1 MFSNLSVCVVETIF
15 YGLIMN
21 KSLIIQ
27 IILLPNIYIYKVFE
41 NIFYFPFY
49 LKNVFLNVIFL
60 YYWVFI
66 FIYVSNYHICKYLNI
81 CIAMIHTTVHEQRG
95 PSINT
100 NQPREWHRFL
110 IGMSHQRPNHRRRR
124 KKYAIVEPHEPRL
137 IHHISTITN
146 ERRNKGG
153 KEYSSPRRSKTRN
166 GSSASKIVEKESK
179 EKLSRV
185 VCISRLSKANKLNHK
200 CMH

>member
-1 MFSNLSVCVVETIF
+1 MTHHKFPMLHTCQYSDGVYLAAVKAKRSFTLNGKRHLS
-15 YGLIMN
+15 
-21 KSLIIQ
+21 
-27 IILLPNIYIYKVFE
+27 LP
-41 NIFYFPFY
+41 
-49 LKNVFLNVIFL
+49 
-60 YYWVFI
+60 
-66 FIYVSNYHICKYLNI
+66 
-81 CIAMIHTTVHEQRG
+81 
-95 PSINT
+95 
-100 NQPREWHRFL
+100 
-110 IGMSHQRPNHRRRR
+110 PNHRRRR

-200 CMH
+200 CDFNEILNNDEKIRRPSRSDI

>member
-1 MFSNLSVCVVETIF
+1 MFSNLSVCVVETII

-27 IILLPNIYIYKVFE
+27 IILLPNIYIK
-41 NIFYFPFY
+41 Y
-49 LKNVFLNVIFL
+49 LKIFFSLKMFFFNVIFL
-60 YYWVFI
+60 YYLVFI

-81 CIAMIHTTVHEQRG
+81 CTAMIYTTVHEQRG

-124 KKYAIVEPHEPRL
+124 EKYAIVEPHEPRL

-200 CMH
+200 FMH